1 MKSTFEPHYELIPE
15 WEFYASAAETEYLRS
30 ICIAVENG
38 FDTDCN
44 AATVGSILGM
54 RGGTACIDE
63 VWTAPFHDTLRT
75 TLCGVPF
82 AKISDLAAKTMTH
95 LP

>member
-1 MKSTFEPHYELIPE
+1 MT
-15 WEFYASAAETEYLRS
+15 AALLYGNGDYGRS

-54 RGGTACIDE
+54 RGGIGCIDE

-75 TLCGVPF
+75 TLYGVPSVSIR
-82 AKISDLAAKTMTH
+82 ALAEKTLTH
-95 LP
+95 LK